1 MGVAAAYRLG
11 LPDDCARCK
20 SYLTEGDRLDVDTF
34 LEWFDS
40 VKKASIVQI
49 HQRPPSMRLPAALDL
64 CFC

>member
-1 MGVAAAYRLG
+1 MEVAAAYRLG

-40 VKKASIVQI
+40 VKKAS
-49 HQRPPSMRLPAALDL
+49 
-64 CFC
+64 